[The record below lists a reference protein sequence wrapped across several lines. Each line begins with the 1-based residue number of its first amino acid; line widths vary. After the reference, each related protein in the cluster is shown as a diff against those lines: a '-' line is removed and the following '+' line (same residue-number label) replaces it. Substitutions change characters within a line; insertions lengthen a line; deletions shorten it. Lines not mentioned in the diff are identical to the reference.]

1 MSNFSDK
8 EDRMLI
14 QLVHNAAKGKK
25 TSWINIAAKMKTKKT
40 PDQLRLRVACLKK
53 RFGNILANFPSWY
66 FDTGKLQ
73 SHNRSKNGRRLAPV
87 IVVTT
92 VRSAATIMG
101 QSVGEPA
108 AAPQLVQKVS

>member
-1 MSNFSDK
+1 MSDFSDK

-14 QLVHNAAKGKK
+14 QLVHQHNAAKGKK
-25 TSWINIAAKMKTKKT
+25 TSWIDIAAKMKTKKT

-53 RFGNILANFPSWY
+53 RFGNILTNFPSWY
-66 FDTGKLQ
+66 FD
-73 SHNRSKNGRRLAPV
+73 NGRRLAPV

-92 VRSAATIMG
+92 VRSSATRMA

-108 AAPQLVQKVS
+108 AAPQLVQKVSYLNTVPKT